1 MPSVLIVFKLL
12 KIGNWWTLAPWVFS
26 TALEAYAKGNP
37 DPPYYLL
44 LSWSFWVGWSGYEAH
59 EFFVGFFSGLLKR
72 RRTLNLSFSICW
84 WHAIILQGQ
93 PLTSLLLAVLTP
105 MFWSNIK
112 VNLAKL
118 ELLSMGEIENVT
130 ILAEIFGCRIS
141 SFPITYLW
149 LSLGAPFKA
158 IWDEIMKKLASCLSW
173 MEADILLNGRRSTLT
188 RACFPT
194 WPPILYLFSHFLW
207 EFLTVWEVI
216 MGFLKGGWEVPSCE
230 IGQGVFTSQRSWVSG
245 ENLNSL

>member
-12 KIGNWWTLAPWVFS
+12 RIGNWRKLAPWVFS
-26 TALEAYAKGNP
+26 TALEVYLKG
-37 DPPYYLL
+37 DPNLPYHLL
-44 LSWSFWVGWSGYEAH
+44 LSWSLWVGWFGYEVH
-59 EFFVGFFSGLLKR
+59 KFFVRFFSGLHKWH
-72 RRTLNLSFSICW
+72 RTLHLSFSICR

-93 PLTSLLLAVLTP
+93 PWTSLLLAVFTP
-105 MFWSNIK
+105 MFWSSIK

-118 ELLSMGEIENVT
+118 ELPPVGEIENVT
-130 ILAEIFGCRIS
+130 ILVEILGCRIL

-188 RACFPT
+188 KNMLSNLPTYIISLFP
-194 WPPILYLFSHFLW
+194 LF
-207 EFLTVWEVI
+207 V
-216 MGFLKGGWEVPSCE
+216 
-230 IGQGVFTSQRSWVSG
+230 GVSNRL
-245 ENLNSL
+245 EKL